1 MITVFVRWALMVC
14 VLLPPAAVAEP
25 VKLKLAFFTSDRI
38 SLFVDVIKPFVDAVN
53 NEAPDELYI
62 QVHSSGVL
70 GKSPAQQAQL
80 VLDGVADIAL
90 VIPGATDRFPDN
102 AVVEMPGLFHGLR
115 EATLT
120 FSALVAAGALR
131 GYEDFT
137 VLGAFAT
144 EPETI
149 HTRAAISSLDDL
161 RGMKIRISSPTESA
175 ALAQLGMQ
183 PVLMP
188 VTAVSEAISSGSIE
202 GAAIAPGPLQEF
214 GVSRFVTHHY
224 LLRTSVG
231 PLSLLMNRKKF
242 ESLPVPAQ
250 DTIRKYSGG
259 WLAAHF
265 ADGYEKLNAE
275 EIEQLRVDPR
285 RQVIIPSQLEFD
297 RAQLVFRSVTE
308 EWASRDPHNRA
319 LLDLAIAELV
329 KLRSTN

>member
-14 VLLPPAAVAEP
+14 VLLPTAAVAEP
-25 VKLKLAFFTSDRI
+25 VRLKLAFFTSDRI

-70 GKSPAQQAQL
+70 GKAPAQQAQL

-149 HTRAAISSLDDL
+149 HARAAISSLDDL
-161 RGMKIRISSPTESA
+161 RGMKIRISSQAESA

-188 VTAVSEAISSGSIE
+188 VTAVSDAISSGSIE
-202 GAAIAPGPLQEF
+202 GAAIAPGPLREF
-214 GVSRFVTHHY
+214 GVRRFVTHHY
-224 LLRTSVG
+224 LLRTSVA

-242 ESLPVPAQ
+242 ESLPVRSQ
-250 DTIRKYSGG
+250 GIIRKYSGS
-259 WLAAHF
+259 WLAARF
-265 ADGYEKLNAE
+265 VDGYEKFNAE

-285 RQVIIPSQLEFD
+285 RQVIIPSQLEFY
-297 RAQLVFRSVTE
+297 RAQLVFKSVTE
-308 EWASRDPHNRA
+308 EWASRNGHNRA
-319 LLDLAIAELV
+319 LLDQATAELV